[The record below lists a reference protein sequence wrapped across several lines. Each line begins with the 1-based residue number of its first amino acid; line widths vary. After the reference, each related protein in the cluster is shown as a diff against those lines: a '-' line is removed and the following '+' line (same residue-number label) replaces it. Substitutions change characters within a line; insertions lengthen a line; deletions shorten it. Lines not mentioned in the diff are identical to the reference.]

1 MGANG
6 REGDCLLYC
15 SLRPV
20 HLQCWERCT
29 LLQKCSIPVPFSSV
43 TSVSHVTIN
52 PFSLIRSTSG
62 SDAVLVDSLRKL
74 GQGSFLGGY
83 HWSSVFSATSQ
94 CSLSSVFLDWPSLLS
109 ATSRLFI
116 GPVPLTLGLDAGQI
130 DWKNARCLVPD
141 TSLSITLAPRREEKF
156 PLTRLPC
163 SLAPIFRVPQP
174 PLTRDGS
181 VTKLSV
187 ILMCISVVLSLPL
200 TLPVDWNCCHS
211 KSIRNGS

>member
-1 MGANG
+1 M
-6 REGDCLLYC
+6 
-15 SLRPV
+15 
-20 HLQCWERCT
+20 
-29 LLQKCSIPVPFSSV
+29 LLQKCSTPVPFSSV

-62 SDAVLVDSLRKL
+62 SDAVLVDRLREL

-94 CSLSSVFLDWPSLLS
+94 CGLSSVYLDWLSLLS
-109 ATSRLFI
+109 ATSRPFI
-116 GPVPLTLGLDAGQI
+116 GQI

-187 ILMCISVVLSLPL
+187 TLMCISVVLSLPL